1 MQDTAGA
8 ATGLRERKK
17 ERTREALIDAAQE
30 LFLRKGYDATT
41 IDEVVASVDVS
52 RRTFF
57 RYFAGK
63 EEVALAR
70 AIEFEGLFLEA
81 LSIRP
86 ADEAPL
92 TALRRAGR
100 AVVSEIDHEPGNG
113 SGHEFLRMRSLIEGT
128 PVLLAASLRNAM
140 ELERRMTLELARRE
154 GLDPDRDRRPAL
166 LVTLYHSV
174 MRVAMDE
181 WTEAGILDGAHLMR
195 TIDAAWDDM
204 AALLDSGWTT
214 SGMAR
219 PETDPGFE

>member
-1 MQDTAGA
+1 MRDTAGA

-17 ERTREALIDAAQE
+17 ERTREALVEAAQE

-41 IDEVVASVDVS
+41 IDEIVAAVEVS

-70 AIEFEGLFLEA
+70 AMEFEGLFLTA
-81 LSIRP
+81 LATRP

-92 TALRRAGR
+92 TALRRAGSEVLL
-100 AVVSEIDHEPGNG
+100 AVGDEPADGT
-113 SGHEFLRMRSLIEGT
+113 GHEFLRMRRLIEDT

-140 ELERRMTLELARRE
+140 ELERRMAKEIARRE
-154 GLDPDRDRRPAL
+154 GLDPARDRRPAL

-174 MRVAMDE
+174 MRVSMDE
-181 WTEAGILDGAHLMR
+181 WGDGEVLDAARLGR
-195 TIDAAWDDM
+195 IVDAAWEDM
-204 AALLDSGWTT
+204 GTLLGDRWTA
-214 SGMAR
+214 GELRRA
-219 PETDPGFE
+219 

>member
-1 MQDTAGA
+1 MRDTAGT

-17 ERTREALIDAAQE
+17 ERTREALVDAALE

-41 IDEVVASVDVS
+41 IDEIVAAVEVS

-81 LSIRP
+81 LTARP
-86 ADEAPL
+86 AEEAPL
-92 TALRRAGR
+92 TALRRAGAEVFAR
-100 AVVSEIDHEPGNG
+100 VAEKEQEGAG
-113 SGHEFLRMRSLIEGT
+113 QEFLRMRRMIEAT

-140 ELERRMTLELARRE
+140 ELERRMAREIARRE
-154 GLDPDRDRRPAL
+154 GLESERDRRPAL

-181 WTEAGILDGAHLMR
+181 WIEGEVLDVARLAR
-195 TIDAAWDDM
+195 VIDEAWDDM
-204 AALLDSGWTT
+204 GALLTGRWTA
-214 SGMAR
+214 GEIPRA
-219 PETDPGFE
+219 

>member
-1 MQDTAGA
+1 MRDTAGA

-17 ERTREALIDAAQE
+17 ERTREALVDAAQE

-41 IDEVVASVDVS
+41 IDEIVAAVEVS

-70 AIEFEGLFLEA
+70 AMEFEQLFLSA
-81 LSIRP
+81 LATRP

-92 TALRRAGR
+92 TALRRAGTE
-100 AVVSEIDHEPGNG
+100 VLSEFGDEPDDGA
-113 SGHEFLRMRSLIEGT
+113 GHEFLRMRRLIEGT
-128 PVLLAASLRNAM
+128 PVLLAASLRNAI
-140 ELERRMTLELARRE
+140 ELERRMAAEIARRE
-154 GLDPDRDRRPAL
+154 GLDPELDRRPAL

-181 WTEAGILDGAHLMR
+181 WTEGEVMDTAGLSRIVE
-195 TIDAAWDDM
+195 AAWDDM
-204 AALLDSGWTT
+204 ATLLADRWTA
-214 SGMAR
+214 GELHR
-219 PETDPGFE
+219 G

>member
-1 MQDTAGA
+1 MRDTAGT

-17 ERTREALIDAAQE
+17 ERTREALVDAAQE

-41 IDEVVASVDVS
+41 IDEIVAAVEVS

-70 AIEFEGLFLEA
+70 AMEFEALFLDA
-81 LSIRP
+81 LTTRP

-92 TALRRAGR
+92 TALRRAGTEVFAR
-100 AVVSEIDHEPGNG
+100 VVDEEHDGAG
-113 SGHEFLRMRSLIEGT
+113 QEFLRMRRMIEDT
-128 PVLLAASLRNAM
+128 PVLLAASLRNM
-140 ELERRMTLELARRE
+140 IELERRMAAEIARRE
-154 GLDPDRDRRPAL
+154 GLTPGADRRPAL

-181 WTEAGILDGAHLMR
+181 WTEGGALEATGLVR
-195 TIDAAWDDM
+195 IIEDAWDDM
-204 AALLDSGWTT
+204 GVVLTGRWT
-214 SGMAR
+214 ADEIPR
-219 PETDPGFE
+219 A

>member
-17 ERTREALIDAAQE
+17 ERTREALIEAAQE

-41 IDEVVASVDVS
+41 IDEIVAAVEVS

-70 AIEFEGLFLEA
+70 AMEFEGLFLSA
-81 LSIRP
+81 LGARP
-86 ADEAPL
+86 PGEAPL
-92 TALRRAGR
+92 TALRRAG
-100 AVVSEIDHEPGNG
+100 AEVVSEIDGEEAKGTAHG
-113 SGHEFLRMRSLIEGT
+113 EFLRMRSLIEGT

-140 ELERRMTLELARRE
+140 ELERGMAAEIARRE
-154 GLDPDRDRRPAL
+154 GVDPERDRRPAL
-166 LVTLYHSV
+166 VVTLYHSV

-181 WTEAGILDGAHLMR
+181 WSENGTLDGAHLMR
-195 TIDAAWDDM
+195 TIDAAWADM
-204 AALLDSGWTT
+204 GRLADSGWT
-214 SGMAR
+214 SEALR
-219 PETDPGFE
+219 